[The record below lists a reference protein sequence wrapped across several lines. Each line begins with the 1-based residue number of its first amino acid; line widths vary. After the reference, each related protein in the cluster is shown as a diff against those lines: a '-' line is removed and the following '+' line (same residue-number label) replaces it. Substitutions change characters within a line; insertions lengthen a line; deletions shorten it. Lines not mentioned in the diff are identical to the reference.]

1 MVHVSPNTPY
11 MKQFKTFLMRKHR
24 LAVDAWGK
32 DDTDVKYAYE
42 PIVNLIQSEVSDD
55 PHKLKL
61 YPPIWTLEERV
72 TRISRTILFA
82 EFMVKE
88 WAEHFTGMGVAE
100 LEELA
105 RSFSFENCIARE
117 ELNRTLRAHA

>member
-1 MVHVSPNTPY
+1 MVHVSQETPY
-11 MKQFKTFLMRKHR
+11 MKLFKTFLMRKHR

-32 DDTDVKYAYE
+32 DDTHVKYAYE
-42 PIVNLIQSEVSDD
+42 PIINLIRSEVSDD
-55 PHKLKL
+55 PLKLKL
-61 YPPIWTLEERV
+61 YPPIWTPEERV

-88 WAEHFTGMGVAE
+88 WANHFIGMGETE

-105 RSFSFENCIARE
+105 KSFSFENCIKRE
-117 ELNRTLRAHA
+117 ELNRILRADA

>member
-1 MVHVSPNTPY
+1 MVHVSQETPY
-11 MKQFKTFLMRKHR
+11 MKLFKSFLMRKHR

-32 DDTDVKYAYE
+32 DDTHVKYAYQ
-42 PIVNLIQSEVSDD
+42 PIIDLIRSEVSND
-55 PHKLKL
+55 PQKLKL

-88 WAEHFTGMGVAE
+88 WADHFAGMREVE

-105 RSFSFENCIARE
+105 KSFRFENCVERE
-117 ELNRTLRAHA
+117 GLNHVLREYA